1 MQTQLTLFDYMTKNL
16 ENTVKNLEKRTIAYL
31 LEEKKVCMLKMAQ
44 LDS

>member
-31 LEEKKVCMLKMAQ
+31 FEEKKGIYAKNGSVG
-44 LDS
+44 

>member
-31 LEEKKVCMLKMAQ
+31 FEEKNRIYAKNGSVG
-44 LDS
+44 